1 MPVTARAVEGEDSVS
16 TVSLPNWI
24 KTVFCNGVH
33 LIQLFST
40 PNYTNGEDKYQ
51 KFENNLH

>member
-1 MPVTARAVEGEDSVS
+1 MQVTARAVEGEDSVS

-24 KTVFCNGVH
+24 KTVFCNRVH

-51 KFENNLH
+51 KGRN